1 MARRALYSLEM
12 EIYEEIRAD
21 RELGARRLVAEYRPR
36 LEAAARMLCQDAHE
50 AEDLVFRAFERAIE
64 RIDDFR
70 PTGSFYYWVYTILLN
85 FHRMDLRRRAAR
97 KETVVPNDEL
107 PEVEDKSPNP
117 LEEFAFRGSAE
128 AVRTAVRKLP
138 ERYREVV
145 VLRYFEDLSTPEIA
159 KIVGIPEG
167 TVRSRLHYAKDAL
180 YDMLCDTELSPDF
193 TERLIKATRP
203 RNAWLFRH
211 SWIACFVA
219 ILSLATLAAGTVAV
233 LRSGE
238 EVPAAASAA
247 AVVDAGGGLRRTVGG
262 GSTFSPEADDVD
274 RSIERGL
281 KFLASKQLPSGAFP
295 GQYGDSAAIPAL
307 VGMAFLSKGHLPGS
321 EPYGAVVENCVDYV
335 LDCADM
341 GPQARFRGYMGQQGG
356 GRMYAHSIATLFLSE
371 ASGMVDPARQARIDA
386 VLPHA
391 VKVIIDAQGQRKSHP
406 SHLGG
411 WRYTPDASDSDLSCS
426 GWALMALRS
435 ARLNGAALPDDAI
448 EKAVLYIKRSQRQSD
463 GAFSYQGNSGNFGET
478 LSGAAILCI
487 ELCGHHLDPEALKG
501 AQFVRRTF
509 RRALAGG
516 NNAFYGL
523 YYTAQG
529 LFQLGGEAWAEF
541 EPWMYETYFKKQ
553 QPDGSWNGEIGQV
566 YCTSMAVLAFTVPY
580 RMLPIYQRDET
591 VDADET
597 GEENR
602 K

>member
-1 MARRALYSLEM
+1 M
-12 EIYEEIRAD
+12 EIYEEIRVD

-36 LEAAARMLCQDAHE
+36 LEAAAMLLCRDAHE

-70 PTGSFYYWVYTILLN
+70 PTGSFYYWIYTILLN
-85 FHRMDLRRRAAR
+85 FHRMDMRRRAAR

-107 PEVEDKSPNP
+107 PEVEDESPSP

-138 ERYREVV
+138 VNYREVV

-180 YDMLCDTELSPDF
+180 RDMLCDTELSPDF

-233 LRSGE
+233 LRSGDE
-238 EVPAAASAA
+238 APAAASAA
-247 AVVDAGGGLRRTVGG
+247 VVVAAGDGLRRTVGT

-281 KFLASKQLPSGAFP
+281 KFLASKQRPNGAFP
-295 GQYGDSAAIPAL
+295 EQYGESAAIPAL

-435 ARLNGAALPDDAI
+435 ARLNGAVLPGDAI
-448 EKAVLYIKRSQRQSD
+448 EKAVLYIRRSQRQND
-463 GAFSYQGNSGNFGET
+463 GAFSYQGNTGAFSET
-478 LSGAAILCI
+478 LTGAAILCI
-487 ELCGHHLDPEALKG
+487 ELCGSHLDPDALKG
-501 AQFVRRTF
+501 AQFVRKTF
-509 RRALAGG
+509 RRALVGGG
-516 NNAFYGL
+516 NSFYGL

-553 QPDGSWNGEIGQV
+553 QPDGSWTGENNGPV